1 MNTEE
6 TLLTLHGV
14 KPTANRIVIAKALKA
29 ERQPMSMVELERQIR
44 TIDKSG
50 IFRTLMLFK
59 AHHLVHAI
67 EDGDG
72 MVKYELCTS
81 HNPDKDEDMHVH
93 FYCEECH
100 RTFCLYGT
108 PIPSVDI
115 PSGFEMESIN
125 YMIKGLCPD
134 CARKRALRQST
145 KA

>member
-6 TLLTLHGV
+6 TLLTLHGI

-67 EDGDG
+67 A
-72 MVKYELCTS
+72 
-81 HNPDKDEDMHVH
+81 DEDRHVH

-100 RTFCLYGT
+100 LTFCLYGT